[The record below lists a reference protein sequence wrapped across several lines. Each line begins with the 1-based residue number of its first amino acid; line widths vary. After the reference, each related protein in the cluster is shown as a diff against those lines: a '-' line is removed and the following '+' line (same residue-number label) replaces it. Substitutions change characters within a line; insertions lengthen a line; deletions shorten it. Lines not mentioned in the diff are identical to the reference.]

1 MKPLLENIDF
11 ELENTMKET
20 TSGIPPW
27 THVPP
32 KINLDIAKR
41 KKSETAE
48 DVFRSNFNEFR
59 AKFPNYQ
66 CIYTDGSK
74 TNDAVA
80 AAAVTP
86 TYSMSKAYNKSNS
99 IFSAELRA
107 LILALEYIQTTNHRN
122 YIIFSD
128 SKSSLQALQDLQ
140 TSNPLVCRALE
151 LHTTLCNE
159 HKNIVFCWLPS
170 HVGIRGNE
178 AADRAAKGALTSAV
192 SIAEVPASDWKP
204 KAVQFVQ
211 NIRNRNW
218 EEVQSNKLKEIVPNL
233 KEHQQLQCH
242 NRRDEVVL
250 TRLRIG
256 HSRLTHSFLLKGEPP
271 PECFGCNTRYTL
283 KHILLECENFS
294 NIRRRFYNCNNM
306 YDLFHTVKKETI
318 LAYVREIGIYN
329 RI

>member
-1 MKPLLENIDF
+1 
-11 ELENTMKET
+11 
-20 TSGIPPW
+20 
-27 THVPP
+27 
-32 KINLDIAKR
+32 
-41 KKSETAE
+41 
-48 DVFRSNFNEFR
+48 
-59 AKFPNYQ
+59 
-66 CIYTDGSK
+66 
-74 TNDAVA
+74 
-80 AAAVTP
+80 
-86 TYSMSKAYNKSNS
+86 MSKAYNKNNS

-128 SKSSLQALQDLQ
+128 SKSSLQALQDRQ
-140 TSNPLVCRALE
+140 TSNPLVSRALE
-151 LHTTLCNE
+151 LYTTLCNE
-159 HKNIVFCWLPS
+159 HKNILFCWLPS
-170 HVGIRGNE
+170 HVSIRGNE

-218 EEVQSNKLKEIVPNL
+218 DEVQSNKLKEIVPNL

-271 PECFGCNTRYTL
+271 PECFGCNTQYTL
-283 KHILLECENFS
+283 KHILLECANFS
-294 NIRRRFYNCNNM
+294 NIRMRFYNCNNM